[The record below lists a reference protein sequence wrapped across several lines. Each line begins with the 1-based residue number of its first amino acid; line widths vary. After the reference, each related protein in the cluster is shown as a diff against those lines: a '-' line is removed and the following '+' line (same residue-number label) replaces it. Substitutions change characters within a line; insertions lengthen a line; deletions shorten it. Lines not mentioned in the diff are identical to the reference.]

1 MKRAH
6 KALLRGLLGGALLV
20 AVIALADPA
29 RVLAQLRQAHV
40 GWLLAGLAAAVASNV
55 VSALRWRALARWLGA
70 DVSVRDA
77 TRWYFQAIGLNALLP
92 GAVLGGDLYRAV
104 VLRRAG
110 QATLASSWSVVLDRV
125 SGLWMLCAIGG
136 LGAALCANVLAPWLR
151 LPAGAFAALMLAGTA
166 LWLAT
171 PWTLPALLRRWGVRW
186 LAPLRAAAQRPD
198 FNRQMG
204 WQALASAAVQLLS
217 AAALAGGGLA
227 LGVQLPLAAWAF
239 AIAPVFLMAALPVSV
254 GGWGTREAAA
264 VASLAPF
271 GVAAPAAVGVGVI
284 YGLYQL
290 AQGAMGALAFGLPGR
305 GEKEGATE

>member
-77 TRWYFQAIGLNALLP
+77 SRWYFQAIGLNALLP

-136 LGAALCANVLAPWLR
+136 LGAALCADVLAPWLR

-204 WQALASAAVQLLS
+204 WQALASAAVQVLS
-217 AAALAGGGLA
+217 AAALAAGGLA

-290 AQGAMGALAFGLPGR
+290 AQGAMGALAFGLPGQSAR
-305 GEKEGATE
+305 EGASE

>member
-77 TRWYFQAIGLNALLP
+77 SRWYFQAIGLNALLP

-136 LGAALCANVLAPWLR
+136 LGAALCADVLAPWLR

-204 WQALASAAVQLLS
+204 WQALASAAVQVLS

-290 AQGAMGALAFGLPGR
+290 AQGAMGALAFGLPGQSAR
-305 GEKEGATE
+305 EGASE